1 MPNYTIHQVK
11 HVYNSLNECSGSGC
25 SICPNRNLRN
35 YMENCGLEEFQKKLN
50 EDTLP
55 ENIKRVFEIRIKIL
69 QKCIKS

>member
-11 HVYNSLNECSGSGC
+11 HVYNSLNACSGC
-25 SICPNRNLRN
+25 SICPNQNLRN
-35 YMENCGLEEFQKKLN
+35 YMEICGLEEFQKRLN

-55 ENIKRVFEIRIKIL
+55 ANIKRVFEIRIKIL

>member
-1 MPNYTIHQVK
+1 MPYYTIHQVK
-11 HVYNSLNECSGSGC
+11 HVYNSLNACSGC

-55 ENIKRVFEIRIKIL
+55 ENIKKVFETRIKIL